1 MIKQAGLGI
10 AFMPKDQ
17 DIIKQSKN
25 IIRTPDLNE
34 IMNYM

>member
-25 IIRTPDLNE
+25 IIRNPDLIE
-34 IMNYM
+34 VLNYM